1 MKFITRPATAF
12 CYSSFDGTGH
22 FCQPHTVCFPYVR
35 TIASPFRA
43 SQGLVSHGVFRL
55 PPCSHFRVQVNYP
68 RFYITD
74 YAVSPPELMVAVG
87 SNDEGGASATTLQSL
102 FVMKTSHFCLPL
114 AILEINNQSTMIKKS
129 GYVKRILHPVA

>member
-1 MKFITRPATAF
+1 
-12 CYSSFDGTGH
+12 
-22 FCQPHTVCFPYVR
+22 
-35 TIASPFRA
+35 
-43 SQGLVSHGVFRL
+43 
-55 PPCSHFRVQVNYP
+55 
-68 RFYITD
+68 
-74 YAVSPPELMVAVG
+74 MVAVG